1 MFEFNLFTFSAEENK
16 VVIAANLIK
25 LSFILFVKLDNILT
39 IHFIYNSYM
48 GPWDAFMNTCNLD
61 MIDKEDNK
69 QMFATLTQRNYNIFI
84 LSTIIQMFIA
94 IYNELNLLE

>member
-1 MFEFNLFTFSAEENK
+1 
-16 VVIAANLIK
+16 
-25 LSFILFVKLDNILT
+25 
-39 IHFIYNSYM
+39 M

-69 QMFATLTQRNYNIFI
+69 QMFATLTQTKYNIFI